1 MKAKDERKELENMLN
16 VAENAID
23 GSVPKPGDTPELDG
37 LPAFDIDY
45 DKLEKSC
52 EKQAKRLIKS
62 QTGLMVNDETV
73 RENPYI
79 KEKLSVDII
88 SLAGMLYQVEV
99 TKIMQKDLIEEVRHG
114 AKHNRMYEVF
124 SGLTK
129 TIGDMN
135 KQLLQTVE
143 AIKSTYK
150 DLRYDFQE
158 MQEESK
164 QLAEGG
170 ITLNAKGLI
179 AIGTKDLIKQVKQL
193 RHPTK
198 EEDNITDITVE

>member
-1 MKAKDERKELENMLN
+1 MKIRDERVELENMLN
-16 VAENAID
+16 IATDAID
-23 GSVPKPGDTPELDG
+23 GDVPKPGDTPELDNE
-37 LPAFDIDY
+37 PAFDIDY
-45 DKLEKSC
+45 DKLEKTC

-62 QTGLMVNDETV
+62 QTGLMVNDEYV
-73 RENPYI
+73 KGNPYI

-158 MQEESK
+158 IQEDKNK
-164 QLAEGG
+164 QIEGG
-170 ITLNAKGLI
+170 VSLNAKGLVTV
-179 AIGTKDLIKQVKQL
+179 GTKDLIKQVKLL
-193 RHPTK
+193 RHPAN
-198 EEDNITDITVE
+198 EANITDINIE

>member
-1 MKAKDERKELENMLN
+1 MKAKDERIELEQMLN
-16 VAENAID
+16 LANDAID
-23 GSVPKPGDTPELDG
+23 GSVPKPGDTPELDNEN
-37 LPAFDIDY
+37 LAFDIDY
-45 DKLEKSC
+45 EVLEKRC
-52 EKQAKRLIKS
+52 KKQAKKLIKS
-62 QTGLMVNDETV
+62 QTGLMVTDDGV
-73 RENPYI
+73 RNNPYL
-79 KEKLSVDII
+79 KEKLFIDII
-88 SLAGMLYQVEV
+88 SLSGMLYQVEV

-129 TIGDMN
+129 TIADMN

-164 QLAEGG
+164 QLSDG
-170 ITLNAKGLI
+170 ISLNAKGLVTV
-179 AIGTKDLIKQVKQL
+179 GTKDLINKVKLL
-193 RHPTK
+193 RHPVN
-198 EEDNITDITVE
+198 ENNVTDITTE

>member
-1 MKAKDERKELENMLN
+1 MKVKDERLELENMLN
-16 VAENAID
+16 IATDAID
-23 GSVPKPGDTPELDG
+23 GDVPKPGDTPELNSE
-37 LPAFDIDY
+37 PAFDIDY
-45 DKLEKSC
+45 DKLEKTC
-52 EKQAKRLIKS
+52 EKQAKKLIKS
-62 QTGLMVNDETV
+62 QTGLMVNDESIKG
-73 RENPYI
+73 NPYL

-158 MQEESK
+158 MNEDKNK
-164 QLAEGG
+164 QIEGG
-170 ITLNAKGLI
+170 LSANSKGLVTV
-179 AIGTKDLIKQVKQL
+179 GTKDLIKKVKLL
-193 RHPTK
+193 RHP
-198 EEDNITDITVE
+198 ENEDNITDINIE